1 VEQSA
6 DQLHDVH
13 AATAAPGW
21 MRGRVLVA
29 DADGSTCDDLL
40 GALAAEGLAV
50 ERTAAGETAIDLVRA
65 HHFDLVIGDPA
76 APGMGGLEG
85 CRRLRFESDVVLL
98 ILTARDSEA
107 DRVLGLEAGADDYV
121 GKPYSLAEVIS
132 RVRALLRRRQLD
144 VGPMQS
150 LLRVGDLEIDL
161 VRHRVLLAGSVVAV
175 TPTEFRLLA
184 LLARAPGRAFSA
196 QAILRYLWE
205 TDYVGE
211 GSACKAH
218 ICNLR
223 HKLEADSAH
232 PQRLVTVPGAGYALV
247 G

>member
-1 VEQSA
+1 
-6 DQLHDVH
+6 
-13 AATAAPGW
+13 
-21 MRGRVLVA
+21 MRGRVLIV
-29 DADGSTCDDLL
+29 DPDGDRLV
-40 GALAAEGLAV
+40 GALGAEGLAV
-50 ERTAAGETAIDLVRA
+50 ERGAEGETVLDLIRA
-65 HHFDLVIGDPA
+65 RHYDLVIGDLEM
-76 APGMGGLEG
+76 PGLGGLEG
-85 CRRLRFESDVVLL
+85 CRQLRYESDVALL

-144 VGPMQS
+144 VGPLQS
-150 LLRVGDLEIDL
+150 LLRVGELEIDL
-161 VRHRVLLAGSVVAV
+161 VRHRVLLGGGLVTV

-196 QAILRYLWE
+196 QEILRHLWE

-218 ICNLR
+218 VCNLR
-223 HKLEADSAH
+223 HKIERDSAH
-232 PQRLVTVPGAGYALV
+232 PERLVTVPGAGYALV